1 MSSFT
6 LVFFIVYI
14 LGVNGFLDKIPV
26 NKVTAFESALIPYVQ
41 TNAPDI
47 FETIKKDGQITPETD
62 KKIKQVLGDFVKSF
76 S

>member
-1 MSSFT
+1 M
-6 LVFFIVYI
+6 
-14 LGVNGFLDKIPV
+14 NGFLDKIPV

-47 FETIKKDGQITPETD
+47 FEAIKKDGQIKPDTD
-62 KKIKQVLGDFVKSF
+62 KRIKQVLGDFVKSF